1 MDRSLPGSSV
11 HRIFQTRIL
20 EGVAISFCGGSSQ
33 PRDESHVSWVSCF
46 GRWILYH
53 WSTLEAL
60 KTCCKT
66 ILNYFTTERYNNSWD
81 IFITLRCS
89 PQNIGLPRWL
99 SDKESTCQGGGVSL
113 IPGSARSPREGNGNP
128 LQYSCLEN
136 STDRG
141 VTQAT
146 VHGVAKEMDT
156 T

>member
-1 MDRSLPGSSV
+1 MGFPRQEYWRGLP
-11 HRIFQTRIL
+11 F
-20 EGVAISFCGGSSQ
+20 SFSRGASW
-33 PRDESHVSWVSCF
+33 PRDQTCVSCI

-66 ILNYFTTERYNNSWD
+66 ILNYFNAVRYKNSWYVY
-81 IFITLRCS
+81 ITRCS
-89 PQNIGLPRWL
+89 PQKIGLPRWH

-113 IPGSARSPREGNGNP
+113 IPGSARSPREGNGNL

-141 VTQAT
+141 DWQAID
-146 VHGVAKEMDT
+146 HRVAQSQTWLKRLST
-156 T
+156 HTYKH

>member
-20 EGVAISFCGGSSQ
+20 EGIAISFCGGSSQ

-46 GRWILYH
+46 GRWILYL
-53 WSTLEAL
+53 WFTLEAL

-66 ILNYFTTERYNNSWD
+66 ILNYFNTERYNNSWD
-81 IFITLRCS
+81 ILITLRCS

-99 SDKESTCQGGGVSL
+99 SDKESTCQGEGVSL
-113 IPGSARSPREGNGNP
+113 IPGSARSPREEKSNP

-136 STDRG
+136 SMDRG
-141 VTQAT
+141 AWRAI
-146 VHGVAKEMDT
+146 VHGITKS
-156 T
+156 